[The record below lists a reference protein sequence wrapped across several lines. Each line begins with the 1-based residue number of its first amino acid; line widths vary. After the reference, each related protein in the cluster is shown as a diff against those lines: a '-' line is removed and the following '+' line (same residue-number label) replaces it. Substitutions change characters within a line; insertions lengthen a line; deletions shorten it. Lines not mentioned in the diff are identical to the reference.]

1 MMINNNNTIIIIII
15 IIITEKHKIKEL
27 QKTATLVTAQML
39 RKMLM

>member
-1 MMINNNNTIIIIII
+1 MMINNNNNNNTII